1 MTSPTA
7 PKPPSIIQLTWDGER
22 RFDAGRPGGPT
33 MRIDGDAKTG
43 PSPVDALISA
53 LASCT
58 AVDVVDI
65 LAKRRTPLSALS
77 VEAVGQRAETIPR
90 RVTAVTM
97 TYHLS
102 GDNIDR
108 VHAERAI
115 GLAIGKYC
123 SVRDSLDPA
132 MPVHYR
138 AVINGEAGELRDPRA
153 ASAEG

>member
-1 MTSPTA
+1 MTTP
-7 PKPPSIIQLTWDGER
+7 PIKPPSAIRLTWAGDR
-22 RFDAGRPGGPT
+22 RFDSGRPGGPT
-33 MRIDGDAKTG
+33 IRIDGDAVTG
-43 PSPVDALISA
+43 PSPVDVLISA

-77 VEAVGQRAETIPR
+77 VDAVGLRADGIPR

-97 TYHLS
+97 TYHIT
-102 GDNIDR
+102 GDGIDR

-115 GLAIGKYC
+115 SLAIAKYC
-123 SVRDSLDPA
+123 SVRDSLDAA

-138 AVINGEAGELRDPRA
+138 AVINGDEGELRDPRA
-153 ASAEG
+153 SAEG